1 MARVVIIGAGIVGLS
16 VARAALKR
24 GHQVHMLE
32 QGEVPNPHGASYD
45 QHRMIRYHYGAALGY
60 TRMVAPAFEA
70 WARVWDD
77 IGSEQFED
85 TGAIAISLEAGDY
98 AAKTLEAFR
107 ETGIPHEVLDRD
119 GVERL
124 CPHLQL
130 PEGAWGVVAFPGGPL
145 FAGRI
150 VTELARWVAQH
161 GAVVEGGC
169 RIARVDQERGVA
181 VRADG
186 TTVEG
191 DILVVAAGAWL
202 PALMPERYGDASTWR
217 QGLCYVEPPARFAQ
231 SWRDAPAIVTLG
243 DHGGY
248 TLPDRRGAGLKLGH
262 GPHRRRARPEVD
274 GFGSDLAGEGEA
286 ILAPFRPYFREAGDY
301 RPTRIQVGYYV
312 LDPSRRFRLD
322 TAGRGLVVTHCDG
335 QMFKFG
341 PLLGERIVAMFD
353 GAESAADL
361 ARWAAGY

>member
-24 GHQVHMLE
+24 GHEVHLLE
-32 QGEVPNPHGASYD
+32 QGEVPNPRSASYD
-45 QHRMIRYHYGAALGY
+45 QHRMIRYHYGAAVGY

-70 WARVWDD
+70 WSRVWDD
-77 IGSEQFED
+77 IGSAQFED
-85 TGAIAISLEAGDY
+85 TGAISISLEASDY
-98 AAKTLEAFR
+98 AAKTLESFR
-107 ETGIPHEVLDRD
+107 EIGIAHEVLDRPA
-119 GVERL
+119 VERL

-150 VTELARWVAQH
+150 VTELARWVEEH
-161 GAVVEGGC
+161 GGAVESGC

-186 TTVEG
+186 STVEG

-202 PALMPERYGDASTWR
+202 PVLMPDHYGEAVVYR

-231 SWRDAPAIVTLG
+231 SWRDTPAIVTLG
-243 DHGGY
+243 DNAGY
-248 TLPDRRGAGLKLGH
+248 TLPDRRGAGLKLGY
-262 GPHRRRARPEVD
+262 GAHRRRARPEVD
-274 GFGSDLAGEGEA
+274 GFGSDLATEGEA
-286 ILAPFRPYFREAGDY
+286 ILAPFRPYLRDAGDY

-312 LDPSRRFRLD
+312 LDPSRRFKLDRL
-322 TAGRGLVVTHCDG
+322 GRGLVVTNCDA

>member
-24 GHQVHMLE
+24 GHEVHLLE
-32 QGEVPNPHGASYD
+32 QGEVPNPHSASYD
-45 QHRMIRYHYGAALGY
+45 QHRMIRYHYGAAVGY

-70 WARVWDD
+70 WSRVWDD

-98 AAKTLEAFR
+98 AAQTLEAFR
-107 ETGIPHEVLDRD
+107 EIGIPHEVLDRA

-150 VTELARWVAQH
+150 VTDLARWVAAH

-186 TTVEG
+186 STVEG

-202 PALMPERYGDASTWR
+202 PALMPERYGDAVHLAP
-217 QGLCYVEPPARFAQ
+217 GPVLCRAAGALRPVLAGRAGHRHPRRPCRLHPAGPPRRRPQARP
-231 SWRDAPAIVTLG
+231 WPAPAPRPA
-243 DHGGY
+243 GG
-248 TLPDRRGAGLKLGH
+248 RRLRLR
-262 GPHRRRARPEVD
+262 PRHR
-274 GFGSDLAGEGEA
+274 
-286 ILAPFRPYFREAGDY
+286 
-301 RPTRIQVGYYV
+301 
-312 LDPSRRFRLD
+312 
-322 TAGRGLVVTHCDG
+322 GRGD
-335 QMFKFG
+335 
-341 PLLGERIVAMFD
+341 P
-353 GAESAADL
+353 GAVPALSP
-361 ARWAAGY
+361 